1 MTTADRITQVC
12 DDVKQMLLDKNAA
25 YGDSASNPLRVFS
38 KADKLEAIRVR
49 IDDKLS
55 RISRGQGYPG
65 DNDVRDLVGYLL
77 LYLANDGTE
86 QDHDKSRESLPWWAG
101 RAIEMDQMG
110 IMWEDRGDDTL
121 WHVGNDYE
129 QIEHPSTRRV
139 WSRAW
144 IEATFGTLT
153 PIEG

>member
-1 MTTADRITQVC
+1 MTTTADKITQVC

-25 YGDSASNPLRVFS
+25 YGDSVSDPLRVFS

-55 RISRGQGYPG
+55 RIQRGTGYPG

-86 QDHDKSRESLPWWAG
+86 AHEHLPWYAG
-101 RAIEMDQMG
+101 RAIEIDPCG
-110 IMWEDRGDDTL
+110 IMWEDRGTNTL

-129 QIEHPSTRRV
+129 REDFPSTRNV
-139 WSRAW
+139 WTRAW
-144 IEATFGTLT
+144 VERAFGTLT
-153 PIEG
+153 PVEV